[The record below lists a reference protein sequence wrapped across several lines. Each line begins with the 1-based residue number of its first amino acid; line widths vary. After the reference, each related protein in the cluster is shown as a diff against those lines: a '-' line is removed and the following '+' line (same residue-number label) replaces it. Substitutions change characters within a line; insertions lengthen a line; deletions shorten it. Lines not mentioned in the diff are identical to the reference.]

1 MVVINMAK
9 YKKRKDGRYATTVT
23 VSYDTNG
30 KRKQRTIYGK
40 TIRELDDK
48 LAEIK
53 SQLNKGIVI
62 DDEGLTVGEWAE
74 QWLNLYKA
82 DVEHNTLAMYRNAV
96 DKHIKKALG
105 SLRLSALKT
114 SHVQGL
120 INSLSDK
127 PRTAEVVKLT
137 MSQMIKQAIVSE
149 YIYKDMMAGVKLPK
163 KQKPQKRALTDI
175 EKKIVTQAELD
186 IKSRAFIDVLYYT
199 GIRRGEALALTVRDV
214 DLKAGELHISKT
226 LIFKGNNSEI
236 KDSPKSDAG
245 NRTIPIPQPLRET
258 LKKYMAT
265 LDGVYLFPK
274 QKSAEPM
281 THGSFVKFWNNIRK
295 QLVISDKDGNKI
307 SLKDSGITPHIF
319 RHTYATSLYYGGVD
333 LKTAQYL
340 LGHSSIQVTMDIYT
354 HLDNSGIKSAAE
366 KLETLYKNSAR

>member
-1 MVVINMAK
+1 MAK
-9 YKKRKDGRYATTVT
+9 YKKRKDGRYATSVT
-23 VSYDTNG
+23 VGYDADG
-30 KRKQRTIYGK
+30 KRKQKTIYGK

-48 LAEIK
+48 LADVK

-62 DDEGLTVGEWAE
+62 DDEGLTVAEWAA
-74 QWLNLYKA
+74 QWLDLYKS
-82 DVEHNTLAMYRNAV
+82 DVEYNTYEMYRSAV
-96 DKHIKKALG
+96 DNHINKALG

-149 YIYKDMMAGVKLPK
+149 YIYKDIMAGVKLPK

-186 IKSRAFIDVLYYT
+186 IKSRAFVDVLYYT

-226 LIFKGNNSEI
+226 LIFKGSKSEI

-245 NRTIPIPQPLRET
+245 NRTIPMPQALRDT
-258 LKKYMAT
+258 LRKYMPM
-265 LDGVYLFPK
+265 LDSIYLFPK
-274 QKSAEPM
+274 QKIAEPM
-281 THGSFVKFWNNIRK
+281 THSSFVKFWKN
-295 QLVISDKDGNKI
+295 
-307 SLKDSGITPHIF
+307 
-319 RHTYATSLYYGGVD
+319 
-333 LKTAQYL
+333 
-340 LGHSSIQVTMDIYT
+340 
-354 HLDNSGIKSAAE
+354 IKSS
-366 KLETLYKNSAR
+366 LLYMTMQITRSA

>member
-1 MVVINMAK
+1 M
-9 YKKRKDGRYATTVT
+9 T
-23 VSYDTNG
+23 
-30 KRKQRTIYGK
+30 RTASESK

-74 QWLNLYKA
+74 QWLTLYKA

-149 YIYKDMMAGVKLPK
+149 YIYKDIMAGIKLPK

-186 IKSRAFIDVLYYT
+186 IKSRAFIDVL
-199 GIRRGEALALTVRDV
+199 
-214 DLKAGELHISKT
+214 
-226 LIFKGNNSEI
+226 F
-236 KDSPKSDAG
+236 
-245 NRTIPIPQPLRET
+245 
-258 LKKYMAT
+258 
-265 LDGVYLFPK
+265 
-274 QKSAEPM
+274 
-281 THGSFVKFWNNIRK
+281 
-295 QLVISDKDGNKI
+295 
-307 SLKDSGITPHIF
+307 
-319 RHTYATSLYYGGVD
+319 
-333 LKTAQYL
+333 
-340 LGHSSIQVTMDIYT
+340 IQ
-354 HLDNSGIKSAAE
+354 A
-366 KLETLYKNSAR
+366 

>member
-1 MVVINMAK
+1 MAK

-23 VSYDTNG
+23 VSYDADG

-48 LAEIK
+48 VAEIK

-62 DDEGLTVGEWAE
+62 DDEGLTVSEWAA
-74 QWLNLYKA
+74 QWLDLYKS
-82 DVEHNTLAMYRNAV
+82 DVEYNTYEMYRSAV
-96 DKHIKKALG
+96 DKHINKALG

-120 INSLSDK
+120 INSLVKDGK
-127 PRTAEVVKLT
+127 ARTAEIVKLT
-137 MSQMIKQAIVSE
+137 MAQMIKQAIVSE
-149 YIYKDMMAGVKLPK
+149 YIYKDIMAGVKLPK
-163 KQKPQKRALTDI
+163 KQKPQKRALTDV

-186 IKSRAFIDVLYYT
+186 IKSRAFVDVLYYT

-226 LIFKGNNSEI
+226 LIFKGSKSEI
-236 KDSPKSDAG
+236 KDSPKSNAG
-245 NRTIPIPQPLRET
+245 NRTIPIPQALRET
-258 LKKYMAT
+258 LKRYMAT

-274 QKSAEPM
+274 QKTAEPM
-281 THGSFVKFWNNIRK
+281 THSSFVKFWNNIRK
-295 QLVISDKDGNKI
+295 QLAISDKDGNEI

-319 RHTYATSLYYGGVD
+319 RHTYATSLYYAGVD
-333 LKTAQYL
+333 IKTAQYL

-354 HLDNSGIKSAAE
+354 HLDSSGIKSAAE
-366 KLETLYKNSAR
+366 KLENLYKNNVR